1 MASVKEETSQDR
13 NATKQIRHQ
22 SQSQKV
28 LFKVGT
34 FLTAQ
39 HKLSRAFQTDMHNTI
54 TQIQHNKTCHA
65 IQIHIQTYP
74 GDMYAY
80 ISVVT
85 VMGPEVNTENRCR
98 HL

>member
-1 MASVKEETSQDR
+1 MSC
-13 NATKQIRHQ
+13 
-22 SQSQKV
+22 
-28 LFKVGT
+28 
-34 FLTAQ
+34 
-39 HKLSRAFQTDMHNTI
+39 NT
-54 TQIQHNKTCHA
+54 N
-65 IQIHIQTYP
+65 TYP